1 MSEAVGVQRPSRDER
16 FISALEHLVTKDD
29 RAALAALRRGL
40 GQQPGETME
49 LYPHVVPYVQGLR
62 YTSDENPYYII
73 ASLVGL
79 YPTLSWQRSDGKQS
93 INLGASLALLKDDS
107 GDSLEKRFVALLNAH
122 ADDLPEHLRQ
132 AISLLKSKD
141 KPINWLRLLR
151 DLKQW
156 DREDRR
162 VQRLWAKGF
171 WGEAIEDDDESATQ
185 PDDMAVENE

>member
-1 MSEAVGVQRPSRDER
+1 MSETVGAQRPSRDER
-16 FISALEHLVTKDD
+16 FISALEHLVTNDD

-49 LYPHVVPYVQGLR
+49 LYPYVVPYVQGLR

-79 YPTLSWQRSDGKQS
+79 YPTPSWECSNGKQLT
-93 INLGASLALLKDDS
+93 NLGASLALLKDDS

-122 ADDLPEHLRQ
+122 ADDVPEHLRH

-151 DLKQW
+151 DIKQW
-156 DREDRR
+156 DRENRM

-171 WGEAIEDDDESATQ
+171 WREAVEDDNESAIQ